1 MSDKMPKLIEGEHEN
16 EIIRVTDNPH
26 YYRNKMRELRASRK
40 NNSPFRCRKRVWILQ
55 VNDDMKLIFLSKTD
69 MEKCLKLTE
78 TSNIDLNN
86 DSNYVFCY

>member
-40 NNSPFRCRKRVWILQ
+40 NNSPFRCRKRVGFF
-55 VNDDMKLIFLSKTD
+55 K
-69 MEKCLKLTE
+69 
-78 TSNIDLNN
+78 
-86 DSNYVFCY
+86 